1 MAIEY
6 TLGMIKPD
14 AVSKGHQF
22 HILADLAASGL
33 KPVAFRL
40 TKLTKE
46 MAQVF
51 YAVHRERK
59 FFGQLTEFMSSGPI
73 VAMVLEGEDAVV
85 KYREVMGSTDST
97 KAARVPCAKF
107 GENIEERRPR
117 QRLAGERPQGDRLL
131 LLDAGAG
138 PPRRAGSVVKAP
150 GRTGDGGAMA
160 FRGQNR
166 DRERSAVDF
175 AGAMVC
181 RPMPELRASAG
192 ALHGSMQMKS
202 LSAVVHTTI
211 CE

>member
-97 KAARVPCAKF
+97 KAAPGTLRAIF
-107 GENIEERRPR
+107 GENIE
-117 QRLAGERPQGDRLL
+117 
-131 LLDAGAG
+131 
-138 PPRRAGSVVKAP
+138 K
-150 GRTGDGGAMA
+150 
-160 FRGQNR
+160 N
-166 DRERSAVDF
+166 AV
-175 AGAMVC
+175 
-181 RPMPELRASAG
+181 
-192 ALHGSMQMKS
+192 HGSDSPENARKEIAFFFSTQE
-202 LSAVVHTTI
+202 LAHLGVPVP
-211 CE
+211 